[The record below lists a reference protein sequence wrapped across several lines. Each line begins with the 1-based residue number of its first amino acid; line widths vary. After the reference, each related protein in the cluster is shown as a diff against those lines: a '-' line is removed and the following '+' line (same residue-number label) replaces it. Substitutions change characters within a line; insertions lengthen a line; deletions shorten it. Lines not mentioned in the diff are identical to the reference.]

1 MNPAG
6 LLARRGPDLAR
17 RGPEAQRAGAHRY
30 HRRGHPA
37 PLEVAQQRLPALGT
51 LPVAILDREQLLLAV
66 GPRADHDQGAE
77 PVVFEPDIEVHP
89 VDPDVTYS
97 RPARSRWR
105 KAVYS
110 FSQVAVSRLMLVGD
124 RPAAA
129 SPSKPSSAGRKSPV
143 ESPRR

>member
-17 RGPEAQRAGAHRY
+17 RGPEAQRAVAHRY

-77 PVVFEPDIEVHP
+77 PIVFEPNVEVHP
-89 VDPDVTYS
+89 VDPDVNVLAA
-97 RPARSRWR
+97 REVAPA
-105 KAVYS
+105 K
-110 FSQVAVSRLMLVGD
+110 
-124 RPAAA
+124 
-129 SPSKPSSAGRKSPV
+129 
-143 ESPRR
+143 